1 MAEEKKRAVL
11 YAPNTPSQEQ
21 EEQFLCFLR
30 EKYGPNVTL
39 DWERRSADGFRLEVD
54 MDVYDW
60 TVSGKLRQMREMLSE
75 LPGGRRDVIPLV
87 KEAVQN

>member
-11 YAPNTPSQEQ
+11 YAPNPPSQEQ

-39 DWERRSADGFRLEVD
+39 DWERRSADGFRL
-54 MDVYDW
+54 
-60 TVSGKLRQMREMLSE
+60 
-75 LPGGRRDVIPLV
+75 
-87 KEAVQN
+87 